1 MSATQL
7 AGRSLAYCRKK
18 LGTFRTFLQQ
28 DWYRSVFVLLL
39 GILLPEYLGAA
50 MLLPSLYF
58 AVRCAKKEKLSPHIG
73 KLGWLLLFYIGTMY
87 VSIAV
92 SLHPVHSLL
101 MSLLWTV
108 LAMGYF
114 IMTTIINSLARLR
127 AVCSTALA
135 MLLVCGIISIVQ
147 YTLHGPLGLSE
158 VPLNFWEPL
167 DMLVLKQFPMEL
179 VLTWLGTRTAATF
192 NNPNLYGQLA
202 VMLLPFGVY
211 CAVTA
216 ARKTERWGYGIMI
229 LISLLGVLFTFS
241 RGSYLGLLLA
251 IAVFL
256 ALNIRRSKNARIA
269 LVVVLVVV
277 LLFVLI
283 PNPFMQ
289 RLETIDSQDIAI
301 NKRLDAWQTAWDAIV
316 QRPLLGYGAGTLN
329 AMDIIQAAGID
340 GTPHTHNAILEL
352 LLEGGILALLPFV
365 LMCVR
370 FVNTNVRLWKQDDS
384 HVHSLGVASLA
395 MFSGFALN
403 IMVDYPFSVP
413 KLSIAFM
420 VILAL
425 SDVVAQLCGIVPMRK
440 LEKKQKNTVK

>member
-1 MSATQL
+1 
-7 AGRSLAYCRKK
+7 
-18 LGTFRTFLQQ
+18 
-28 DWYRSVFVLLL
+28 
-39 GILLPEYLGAA
+39 
-50 MLLPSLYF
+50 
-58 AVRCAKKEKLSPHIG
+58 
-73 KLGWLLLFYIGTMY
+73 
-87 VSIAV
+87 
-92 SLHPVHSLL
+92 
-101 MSLLWTV
+101 
-108 LAMGYF
+108 
-114 IMTTIINSLARLR
+114 
-127 AVCSTALA
+127 
-135 MLLVCGIISIVQ
+135 
-147 YTLHGPLGLSE
+147 
-158 VPLNFWEPL
+158 
-167 DMLVLKQFPMEL
+167 
-179 VLTWLGTRTAATF
+179 
-192 NNPNLYGQLA
+192 
-202 VMLLPFGVY
+202 
-211 CAVTA
+211 
-216 ARKTERWGYGIMI
+216 MI

-301 NKRLDAWQTAWDAIV
+301 NKRLDAWQAAWDAIV

-352 LLEGGILALLPFV
+352 LLEGGILGLLPFV

-384 HVHSLGVASLA
+384 HIHSLGVASLA